1 MSTKFLSAADV
12 EFAVDAKYDEIEI
25 PEWGGTIRLKS
36 LTAGQAMRQR
46 IDLGKYPDDG
56 MCVIL
61 IYSAVNEAD
70 EYIYSMDRKDE
81 DKNSPTFGVP
91 LDLIMLRKKSMK
103 VLDRIQRICVALNKE
118 KPAEEVKKV

>member
-12 EFAVDAKYDEIEI
+12 ESAADAKYDIVEV
-25 PEWGGTIRLKS
+25 PEWGGSIRLKS

-46 IDLGKYPDDG
+46 TDLSKYTDDG

-70 EYIYSMDRKDE
+70 EYIYSMDRKDD
-81 DKNSPTFGVP
+81 DKDSPTFGVP

-103 VLDRIQRICVALNKE
+103 VLDRIQRVCVALNKE
-118 KPAEEVKKV
+118 KAPEEVKKA